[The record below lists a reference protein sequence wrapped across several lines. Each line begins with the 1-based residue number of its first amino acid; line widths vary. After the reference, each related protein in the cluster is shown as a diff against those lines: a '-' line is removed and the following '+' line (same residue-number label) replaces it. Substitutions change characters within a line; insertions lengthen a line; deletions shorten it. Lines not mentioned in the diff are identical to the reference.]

1 MATARPGLRE
11 RKKARTRAAIQEHA
25 LRLFQAQGYAETTIE
40 QIADAADV
48 SQSTFFRYFPA
59 KEDVVLHDEL
69 DPRLIESLLA
79 QPPELD
85 PITAVRAAM
94 RDVYSELTPEQLAGE
109 TERQRLARE
118 VPELR
123 ARALDQYVSGLGLLT
138 EAFAKR
144 LGRPADSVAIRTLA
158 GAVIGAGLAAILADD
173 TDRIDDYFAQLAEG
187 LKG

>member
-1 MATARPGLRE
+1 VSERRPAPARPSRSTPCVCS
-11 RKKARTRAAIQEHA
+11 RRRATP
-25 LRLFQAQGYAETTIE
+25 RPRSSRSPTPP
-40 QIADAADV
+40 DV